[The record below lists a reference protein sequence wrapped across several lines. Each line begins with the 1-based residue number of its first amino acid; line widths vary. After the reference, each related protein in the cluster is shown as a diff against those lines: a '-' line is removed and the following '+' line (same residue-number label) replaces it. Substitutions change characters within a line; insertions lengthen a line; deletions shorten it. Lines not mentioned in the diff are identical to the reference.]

1 MPVKYVCRSCG
12 HVIYEF
18 DKVGSSIGL
27 LSPLEVAK
35 LHGYVCPSCKSQLKA
50 PTPGVNFREFV
61 HVSIRLPER
70 LTPMKSPL
78 IATVPASVRIGHF

>member
-12 HVIYEF
+12 FVIYEF

-35 LHGYVCPSCKSQLKA
+35 LHGYVCPACKSQLKV
-50 PTPGVNFREFV
+50 PMPGVNFREFV
-61 HVSIRLPER
+61 HIHVRIPER
-70 LTPMKSPL
+70 AIAMKSPL
-78 IATVPASVRIGHF
+78 IATAPVREHVGHR